1 MKETR
6 EESWSWFYELVQ
18 SHRIRWRNTRKPRAT
33 FSGSGIHPQGKFFL
47 MRESGWRMGLC
58 KTVLNISVSFLHKHA
73 WCIKTVHNNLGSNNI
88 WKAVML
94 RNYVKIMNAQNFP
107 ACYPYSKRLEQKI
120 NPTNLWT
127 QFHLL
132 ARVQS

>member
-18 SHRIRWRNTRKPRAT
+18 SHRIRWETPGNQEQPLQWQWH
-33 FSGSGIHPQGKFFL
+33 SPVGKVLL

-94 RNYVKIMNAQNFP
+94 RNYVKIMNAAKLPSMLSLFKKTW
-107 ACYPYSKRLEQKI
+107 AKDKPYKFMNTVSS
-120 NPTNLWT
+120 
-127 QFHLL
+127 F
-132 ARVQS
+132 S